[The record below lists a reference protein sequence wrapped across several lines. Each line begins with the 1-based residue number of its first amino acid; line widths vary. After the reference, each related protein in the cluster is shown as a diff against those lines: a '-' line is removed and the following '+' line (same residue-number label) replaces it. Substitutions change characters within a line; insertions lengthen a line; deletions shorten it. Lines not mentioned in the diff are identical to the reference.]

1 MRPHLKATERA
12 NKRKTRKR
20 GASKI
25 LTDTPNMDERKQEE
39 INKSVKENKEKIKTE
54 KGIKRN
60 LFKIK

>member
-12 NKRKTRKR
+12 NKRKARKG

-39 INKSVKENKEKIKTE
+39 INKSAKKNKKKIKTE